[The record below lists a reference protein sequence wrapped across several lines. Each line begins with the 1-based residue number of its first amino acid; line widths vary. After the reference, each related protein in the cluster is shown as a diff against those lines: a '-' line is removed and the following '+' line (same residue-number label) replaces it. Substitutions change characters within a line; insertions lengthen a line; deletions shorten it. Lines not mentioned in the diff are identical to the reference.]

1 MASTYS
7 NNLRLE
13 LMATGANAATWGT
26 NTNDNLKTIDAF
38 VNGYLSKSVAGSSN
52 VSISL
57 SSPEGQLTDDAA
69 NKVIE
74 LTGTLTG
81 NIYVFLPET
90 ESNYLIYNNTSGS
103 YTVTMAVQT
112 HEANGEAV
120 ITQSAWHWVY
130 CEGSATYAVREAEL
144 GTNASTISTGT
155 LADARLSSNV
165 ALTTGDTFTG
175 NLTFND
181 NVKAT
186 FGTGNDL
193 EIYHDGSNSYIIND
207 TNSLYLRTNANDSD
221 VIIQSDDGAGGLA
234 TYIQA
239 DGSIGEV
246 RLYYYGAEKLNTS
259 STGITV
265 TGDVVATGSL
275 TSVNLNFT
283 GNLDGGDNDKIL
295 LGASDDLQIY
305 HDGSNSIILDNGTGN
320 LRLQSTNSIEIG
332 DEAMNETFATF
343 NDDSD
348 VQLYYNNSVK
358 MQTTSGG
365 ILVTGGI
372 DMTATQGDVG
382 TYMFGAAVREAGGS
396 DVVFNTGGTVSGSV
410 LKPVTL
416 PASYNNSNNAWGTLN
431 SVTTG
436 NYQSGTWRCM
446 GAGTST
452 GTSNS
457 SDAYRSTLW
466 FRIS

>member
-57 SSPEGQLTDDAA
+57 SSPEGQSTDDAA

-103 YTVTMAVQT
+103 YTVTMAVET

-120 ITQSAWHWVY
+120 VTQSAWHWVY
-130 CEGSATYAVREAEL
+130 CEGSATYAVKEAEL

-165 ALTTGDTFTG
+165 ALITGATFTG
-175 NLTFND
+175 NLNLD
-181 NVKAT
+181 DDVKAT

-193 EIYHDGSNSYIIND
+193 EIYHNGSHSFIQ
-207 TNSLYLRTNANDSD
+207 D
-221 VIIQSDDGAGGLA
+221 VGTGGL
-234 TYIQA
+234 YIE
-239 DGSIGEV
+239 SNNV
-246 RLYYYGAEKLNTS
+246 FLRS
-259 STGITV
+259 STGERFFEATEDGSVQIFYDNSEKLTTTTGGINI

-275 TSVNLNFT
+275 TSVNLTFS

-295 LGASDDLQIY
+295 LGASDDLQLY
-305 HDGSNSIILDNGTGN
+305 HDGSNSVILDTGTGDLHLISDN
-320 LRLQSTNSIEIG
+320 QVQVRGENGEIM
-332 DEAMNETFATF
+332 AVFNE
-343 NDDSD
+343 NSD
-348 VQLYYNNSVK
+348 VELYYDNSK
-358 MQTTSGG
+358 KLETTSSG
-365 ILVTGGI
+365 ILVTGGV
-372 DMTATQGDVG
+372 DMTATAGDLG
-382 TYMFGAAVREAGGS
+382 TYMFGGQILTGTSSVTNN
-396 DVVFNTGGTVSGSV
+396 FGGTVSGSTIY
-410 LKPVTL
+410 PM
-416 PASYNNSNNAWGTLN
+416 AQSSGYNNNNNVWTGGVA
-431 SVTTG
+431 VQTG
-436 NYQSGTWRCM
+436 NARSGTWRCM
-446 GAGTST
+446 GAGATY
-452 GTSNS
+452 NS
-457 SDAYRSTLW
+457 SNVSDTYVYTLW